1 MKRQPYGSKS
11 GFTLI
16 ELMVVIG
23 IFGAFVLATNIFNY
37 SPQTEAEKADRI
49 MVGISS
55 RLRTELQNISMWRM
69 PKRDGV
75 IAWAI
80 RLDVGTWGMITTYLT
95 WASGVTPISRT
106 TFASPYFDGDKKYEI
121 KQVTWTGSSSTPI
134 GYVWSGQVIIEPN
147 GISFSGAGITGSG
160 YTNIEIR
167 VWYGIRA
174 RKIILDRRTG
184 KLIETKLY

>member
-55 RLRTELQNISMWRM
+55 RLRTELQNISM
-69 PKRDGV
+69 
-75 IAWAI
+75 
-80 RLDVGTWGMITTYLT
+80 
-95 WASGVTPISRT
+95 
-106 TFASPYFDGDKKYEI
+106 
-121 KQVTWTGSSSTPI
+121 
-134 GYVWSGQVIIEPN
+134 
-147 GISFSGAGITGSG
+147 
-160 YTNIEIR
+160 
-167 VWYGIRA
+167 
-174 RKIILDRRTG
+174 
-184 KLIETKLY
+184 